1 MITNVGRQMGKYVWV
16 TAGRVGLQSASH
28 VIGDGCSYA
37 AAGLGEA
44 EPAGPILL
52 ERFLDGRCDRLATSS
67 IP

>member
-28 VIGDGCSYA
+28 VIVDGCSCA

-44 EPAGPILL
+44 EPVGPMLP
-52 ERFLDGRCDRLATSS
+52 ERFLDGRCDRLATLS

>member
-37 AAGLGEA
+37 AAG
-44 EPAGPILL
+44 PILL